1 VIPNGPVIPNGSA
14 PGRPQIRK
22 LLVANRAE
30 IAARVMR
37 TAHELGIATVA
48 VYSDADARAP
58 FVQQADE
65 AVRLPG
71 AAPSETYLR
80 GDLILAAVAATGA
93 DAVHP
98 GYGFLAEN
106 AAFARDCAAAGIT
119 FVGPPPDAIAAMG
132 SKLEAKA
139 LMAAAGEP
147 VLPGATVTAGADLGE
162 AGARTGFP
170 LLVKAAYG
178 GGGRGMRLVREPGGL
193 AGAVA
198 AASREAASA
207 FGDPTV
213 FLERFVT
220 DPRHVE
226 VQILGDA
233 RGTVVHLFERDCS
246 IQRRYQKVIE
256 EAPSPAVDEVLRAA
270 LGEAAVA
277 AGKVIGYT
285 GAGTVEFVLDES
297 GDFYFLE
304 VNTRLQVEHPVTEM
318 VTGLDLVE
326 LQLRLAEGEPLPPE
340 VTGARITG
348 HAIEARLYAEDVP
361 AGFRPATGTL
371 YRFDI
376 PAGPGVRVDAGYA
389 SGSVVGPHYDALL
402 AKVIAHGRTR
412 ADAARRLARA
422 LGGARVHGVTT
433 NRSLLLGI
441 LSEPEFLAGRT
452 DTGYLTRHDPAAL
465 GRPAAA
471 VTNRHAAAA
480 ALARQAA
487 HRAAARVLRSLPSGW
502 RNVPSAPQ
510 RVSYVADEEE
520 YAVSYRLHGPGSGSG
535 SGSESGSEPG
545 SGSGSGSG
553 STSGAGTG
561 AVAELAVNGEP
572 LGARI
577 VVYAASPDTVDLEVD
592 GIRRAY
598 SVHRV
603 SQGSRT
609 SVFVDGP
616 DGSSSLTEV
625 PRFAGPTAA
634 DRGGSLLAP
643 MPGLVVRV
651 LAEAGAAVTAGQP
664 LVVLEAMKM
673 EHEVTAPAA
682 GIVTELRAAAGQQV
696 EAGQVLAVVT
706 AGTPSAG
713 QQADTGR
720 TPSEPAGGRQA
731 EAGHV
736 SGEPSAGQPAGDQ
749 PGAES

>member
-58 FVQQADE
+58 FVRQADE

-535 SGSESGSEPG
+535 SGFESGSEPG

>member
-1 VIPNGPVIPNGSA
+1 MIPNGSVIPNGSA

-37 TAHELGIATVA
+37 TAHGLGIATVA

-71 AAPSETYLR
+71 AAPAETYLR
-80 GDLILAAVAATGA
+80 GDLILAAAAATGA

-139 LMAAAGEP
+139 LMAAAGVP

-256 EAPSPAVDEVLRAA
+256 EAPSPAVDATLRAA

-285 GAGTVEFVLDES
+285 GAGTVEFVLDAS

-422 LGGARVHGVTT
+422 LAGARLHGVTT

-480 ALARQAA
+480 ALAGQAA

-510 RVSYVADEEE
+510 RVSYAAGDEE
-520 YAVSYRLHGPGSGSG
+520 YAVSYRLRGPGW
-535 SGSESGSEPG
+535 P
-545 SGSGSGSG
+545 
-553 STSGAGTG
+553 
-561 AVAELAVNGEP
+561 
-572 LGARI
+572 
-577 VVYAASPDTVDLEVD
+577 
-592 GIRRAY
+592 
-598 SVHRV
+598 
-603 SQGSRT
+603 
-609 SVFVDGP
+609 
-616 DGSSSLTEV
+616 
-625 PRFAGPTAA
+625 AGP
-634 DRGGSLLAP
+634 
-643 MPGLVVRV
+643 
-651 LAEAGAAVTAGQP
+651 AG
-664 LVVLEAMKM
+664 
-673 EHEVTAPAA
+673 
-682 GIVTELRAAAGQQV
+682 
-696 EAGQVLAVVT
+696 
-706 AGTPSAG
+706 
-713 QQADTGR
+713 
-720 TPSEPAGGRQA
+720 
-731 EAGHV
+731 
-736 SGEPSAGQPAGDQ
+736 
-749 PGAES
+749 